1 MRSSHEALIN
11 VEAKGVEEAEQAEPE
26 LKAQLDALFGKLHEL
41 LCSCSGS
48 SGTGTGGELEVE
60 MERAAATTLT

>member
-1 MRSSHEALIN
+1 M
-11 VEAKGVEEAEQAEPE
+11 EEAEQAEPE